1 MKVKLRLS
9 NNMVAGSIHSSK
21 KLPNILEKKLQYLSA
36 LRAYFLRI
44 FYSWCRGMAIIQ
56 GKIHISL
63 YIASETIAL
72 LALEAAEL
80 CNVIWRAAIVQAVC
94 IDFCPTQELPR
105 SNISI
110 SDFIFA
116 SLAAM
121 LAFST

>member
-1 MKVKLRLS
+1 
-9 NNMVAGSIHSSK
+9 MVAGSMHSSK

-80 CNVIWRAAIVQAVC
+80 CNVIWRAALVQAVC
-94 IDFCPTQELPR
+94 IDFCPTRKLPR
-105 SNISI
+105 SNISV